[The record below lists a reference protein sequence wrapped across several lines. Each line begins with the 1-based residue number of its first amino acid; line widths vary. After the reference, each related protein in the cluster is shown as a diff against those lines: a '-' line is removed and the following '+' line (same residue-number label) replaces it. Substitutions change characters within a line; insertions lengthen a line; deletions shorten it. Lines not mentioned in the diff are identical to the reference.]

1 MSEINMLPDSGARK
15 EFDSGAVRDIG
26 EGKGRM
32 DLIPISE
39 LIQLTQPCDCIQ
51 GSMRSVDGFLQTKHS
66 VHLSDAIYAFAHYVW
81 GDVYTAIIEVSRH
94 FEDGAR
100 KYSASNWAKGI
111 PIHCYID
118 SALRHLMK
126 FLRGDKDEH
135 HDRAYVWNL
144 MCAHWTVINKPE
156 LIDLETVYDV

>member
-1 MSEINMLPDSGARK
+1 MSEITMLPDSGARK
-15 EFDSGAVRDIG
+15 EFGSGAVRDIA

-39 LIQLTQPCDCIQ
+39 LIHLTRPCDCIRE
-51 GSMRSVDGFLQTKHS
+51 SMCNVDGFLRTKLPS
-66 VHLSDAIYAFAHYVW
+66 RLLDAIDAFAQYVW
-81 GDVYTAIIEVSRH
+81 GDIYTAIIEVSRH

-100 KYSASNWAKGI
+100 KYSASNWSKGI
-111 PIHCYID
+111 PVHCYID

-126 FLRGDKDEH
+126 FLRGDTDES

-144 MCAHWTVINKPE
+144 LCAHWTVINKPE
-156 LIDLETVYDV
+156 LMDLETIYDV